1 LDYDSPA
8 KLNLVAATTER
19 PHIIWEGHNQEMSGH
34 ISPKSTYLTI
44 FGALMVCTILT
55 VIAAF
60 INLGDLNFPV
70 ALTIAVFKATLVVLF
85 FMHVKYGSKLTK
97 LIVGTAFFFLGILL
111 TLTLSDY
118 LSRGWFTSPRGSTS
132 AAAITSV
139 TGPLTTGA
147 RPLEPAPQNTSPK

>member
-1 LDYDSPA
+1 
-8 KLNLVAATTER
+8 
-19 PHIIWEGHNQEMSGH
+19 MSGH
-34 ISPKSTYLTI
+34 ISPKSTYITI

-70 ALTIAVFKATLVVLF
+70 AITIAVFKATLVVLF

-97 LIVGTAFFFLGILL
+97 LIVGVAFFFLGIMLSL
-111 TLTLSDY
+111 TMADY
-118 LSRGWFTSPRGSTS
+118 LSRGWYTSARGSTS
-132 AAAITSV
+132 AGSIVNV

-147 RPLEPAPQNTSPK
+147 QALEPAAQNTSPK

>member
-1 LDYDSPA
+1 
-8 KLNLVAATTER
+8 
-19 PHIIWEGHNQEMSGH
+19 MSGH
-34 ISPKSTYLTI
+34 ISPQSTYLTI

-60 INLGDLNFPV
+60 INLGNLNFPV

-97 LIVGTAFFFLGILL
+97 LIVGTAFFFLGIML

-118 LSRGWFTSPRGSTS
+118 LSRGWFTAPTRSTS
-132 AAAITSV
+132 AGAITSL
-139 TGPLTTGA
+139 TGPLTTEA
-147 RPLEPAPQNTSPK
+147 RPLEETPQNNAPK

>member
-1 LDYDSPA
+1 
-8 KLNLVAATTER
+8 
-19 PHIIWEGHNQEMSGH
+19 M
-34 ISPKSTYLTI
+34 I

-60 INLGDLNFPV
+60 INLGNLNFPV

-85 FMHVKYGSKLTK
+85 FMHIKYGSSLTK
-97 LIVGTAFFFLGILL
+97 LIVGTAFFFLGIML

-118 LSRGWFTSPRGSTS
+118 LSRGWFTAPRGSTS
-132 AAAITSV
+132 PASITSL

-147 RPLEPAPQNTSPK
+147 RSLEQTPKNDSPK

>member
-1 LDYDSPA
+1 MVGRLRPRVFASVLSIVLSALSSPLQAQDPGFPSPSYD
-8 KLNLVAATTER
+8 
-19 PHIIWEGHNQEMSGH
+19 
-34 ISPKSTYLTI
+34 
-44 FGALMVCTILT
+44 
-55 VIAAF
+55 
-60 INLGDLNFPV
+60 
-70 ALTIAVFKATLVVLF
+70 
-85 FMHVKYGSKLTK
+85 MHVKYGSKLTK

-147 RPLEPAPQNTSPK
+147 RPLEPAPQNASPK

>member
-1 LDYDSPA
+1 
-8 KLNLVAATTER
+8 
-19 PHIIWEGHNQEMSGH
+19 MSGH

-85 FMHVKYGSKLTK
+85 FMHVMYGSKLTK

-111 TLTLSDY
+111 TLTMSDY
-118 LSRGWFTSPRGSTS
+118 LCRGWSESPLDLYT
-132 AAAITSV
+132 V
-139 TGPLTTGA
+139 V
-147 RPLEPAPQNTSPK
+147 

>member
-1 LDYDSPA
+1 
-8 KLNLVAATTER
+8 
-19 PHIIWEGHNQEMSGH
+19 MSGH
-34 ISPKSTYLTI
+34 ISPKSTYITI

-70 ALTIAVFKATLVVLF
+70 AITIAIFKATLVVLF

-97 LIVGTAFFFLGILL
+97 LIVGVAFFFLGIMLSL
-111 TLTLSDY
+111 TMADY
-118 LSRGWFTSPRGSTS
+118 LSRGWYTSARGSTS
-132 AAAITSV
+132 AGSIVNV

-147 RPLEPAPQNTSPK
+147 QALEPAAQNTSPK

>member
-1 LDYDSPA
+1 
-8 KLNLVAATTER
+8 
-19 PHIIWEGHNQEMSGH
+19 MSGH

-85 FMHVKYGSKLTK
+85 FMHVKYGSRLTK
-97 LIVGTAFFFLGILL
+97 MIVGVAFFFLGIML

-118 LSRGWFTSPRGSTS
+118 LSRGWFTAARGSTAPGAIVS
-132 AAAITSV
+132 LSSKPQSVSPPEAA
-139 TGPLTTGA
+139 
-147 RPLEPAPQNTSPK
+147 QNSSPK